1 MITPR
6 ENILRFFSG
15 RETQWL
21 PSSLD
26 VKRFLPEFISDNVA
40 RGLISQQK
48 PFNGTLGG
56 RDWFGVEWIYDP
68 VSRGSMEVGH
78 LLEDIEQWETDVVL
92 PDLEAMDW
100 AGCAEDNAGFLST
113 DKIIS
118 TTIYTG
124 FFERL
129 ISFVGFEDAL
139 VALIDEEQQDCV
151 HALFDRLADFY
162 LDLAGY
168 MKKYF
173 GVGWVELHDD
183 WGTQQSTMFS
193 PETHRE
199 MIVPHVRKLVKGL
212 HEMGLI
218 YEQHSCGRI
227 DAIIPNLISTGADTW
242 KGQSVV
248 DKRALVDEFGDR
260 FRFAV
265 EVRPAGPLSD
275 EDAREFVKGVL
286 EEYKGKNVWY
296 AVGRSFTPE
305 QMDMI
310 EKLMHGS

>member
-6 ENILRFFSG
+6 ENMLRFFSG
-15 RETQWL
+15 RETEWL

-48 PFNGTLGG
+48 PFGGAFGG
-56 RDWFGVEWIYDP
+56 RDWFGVEWVYDP
-68 VSRGSMEVGH
+68 VSRGSMETGY
-78 LLEDIEQWETDVVL
+78 LLEDIEQWETGVAF
-92 PDLEAMDW
+92 PDLDTMDW
-100 AGCAEDNAGFLST
+100 ESCARENAEFLST
-113 DKIIS
+113 DKVIS

-162 LDLAGY
+162 IELAAR
-168 MKKYF
+168 MKKHF
-173 GVGWVELHDD
+173 GVEWVELHDD

-193 PETHRE
+193 HETHEE

-212 HEMGLI
+212 HDMGII
-218 YEQHSCGRI
+218 YEQHSCGKI
-227 DAIIPNLISTGADTW
+227 DAIVPNLISTGANTW

-248 DKRALVDEFGDR
+248 DKRALVDKFGDR

-265 EVRPAGPLSD
+265 EIRPAGPLSD
-275 EDAREFVKGVL
+275 ADAREYVKGTL
-286 EEYKGKNVWY
+286 EEYKSKNVWY

-305 QMDMI
+305 QMSMV
-310 EKLMHGS
+310 EKLMHEN